1 MDSHDA
7 AALRHYTTLIE
18 LRYPPHLAAL
28 LAAQRYAHGLDAAAM
43 PLPAL
48 RDALASLQERDPALS
63 REAGRARV
71 ALDEAIGVPVTRAKR
86 RS

>member
-1 MDSHDA
+1 MDAHDQ
-7 AALRHYTTLIE
+7 AALAHYTTLIE
-18 LRYPPHLAAL
+18 QRYPPHLAAM
-28 LAAQRYAHGLDAAAM
+28 LAAARYAHGLDAAAM

-48 RDALASLQERDPALS
+48 RDALAAVQERDPALS

-71 ALDEAIGVPVTRAKR
+71 ALDEALGVPVTRGKR